1 MMTRTH
7 LKSLALIAATTA
19 MMIAMQSHATPAS
32 GEGAIKPVIVFKA
45 MPFELQHV
53 RLLDGPFKRAM
64 ELDAAYLLRLEPDR
78 LLSWFRKE
86 AGLAP
91 KGEVYGGWE
100 SDTIAGHSLGHYL
113 SACAMMSASTDD
125 ARFKERISYIVDELE
140 LCQNANGDGFL
151 AAFPNGKKAFAE
163 IAAGDIRPKP
173 FELNGIWVPWYSLHK
188 LFAGLLDAQHYCANE
203 KALAIAI
210 KLADW
215 AEATTANLTEEQF
228 QHMLDCEHGGMNDVL
243 AELYART
250 GNQKYLNLS
259 RRFHHRAVLEPLAKR
274 EDRLKGLHSNTQI
287 PKLIGLARRYE
298 LTGEATDRTAAEF
311 FWERVVYHHSYV
323 IGGHSMSER
332 FGPPDSLDAR
342 LADNTAETCK
352 TYNMLKLTRHLF
364 QWHAAANYADYYERA
379 LYNHILASQN
389 PNDGMMCYYVPL
401 RPGARKVYS
410 TPFESF
416 WCCVGSGIEN
426 HAKYGDSIYF
436 YDKVSEPGRTND
448 GLWVNLFI
456 ASELR
461 WKEKGLVLRQ
471 ETRYPE
477 VSASSTT
484 EATRLALTCEKPVK
498 LTLRLRYPAWANNGI
513 SISVNGKLQKVS
525 AIPGSFVEINRTWK
539 TGDHVDVKIPMALRL
554 EAMPDNPN
562 RVAVLY
568 GPIVLAGDLGP
579 EKDPAARKSDYVP
592 AFLAQGKPP
601 QEWIKPVEGQP
612 LRFRTVDAGRPRE
625 VTLSAFYGMHN
636 RRYSVYWDLITP
648 EQWAQRQEAFRAENE
663 RLRKLEAAT
672 IDFVQ
677 PGNSQQERDHNLQ
690 GEKTRSGGETEQTW
704 RHAVD
709 GGWFSFD
716 LQVKPDQPMALV
728 CTYWGSDAGNRTFDI
743 LVDGSAVATQSLN
756 RNKPGAFFD
765 VTYPIPEELTRGK
778 QKVTVRFRAH
788 AGSTAG
794 GVFGVRMAHGG
805 GVPR

>member
-1 MMTRTH
+1 MTKIPV
-7 LKSLALIAATTA
+7 KSLALMAVASATMIPFHPVAKAAAHEDT
-19 MMIAMQSHATPAS
+19 IKP
-32 GEGAIKPVIVFKA
+32 AIKFKA

-53 RLLDGPFKRAM
+53 RLLDGPFKTAM
-64 ELDAAYLLRLEPDR
+64 ELDAVYLLQLEPDR

-86 AGLAP
+86 AGLVP

-100 SDTIAGHSLGHYL
+100 SETIAGHSLGHYL
-113 SACAMMSASTDD
+113 SACAMMYASTGDG
-125 ARFKERISYIVDELE
+125 RFKERVGYIVDELE
-140 LCQNANGDGFL
+140 LCQNANGNGFA
-151 AAFPNGKKAFAE
+151 AAFPNGKKVFAE

-173 FELNGIWVPWYSLHK
+173 FDLNGIWVPWYSLHK
-188 LFAGLLDAQHYCANE
+188 LFAGLLDAHHYCANE

-210 KLADW
+210 KLGDW
-215 AEATTANLTEEQF
+215 AEATTAQLTEEQF
-228 QHMLDCEHGGMNDVL
+228 QRMLDCEHGGMNEAL

-250 GNQKYLNLS
+250 GDQKYLKLS
-259 RRFHHRAVLEPLAKR
+259 RRFHHRAVLDPLARR

-287 PKLIGLARRYE
+287 PKLIGLARRHE
-298 LTGEATDRTAAEF
+298 LTGEAADRTAAEF

-364 QWHAAANYADYYERA
+364 QWHAAAEEADFYERA

-389 PNDGMMCYYVPL
+389 PNDGMMCYYIPL

-416 WCCVGSGIEN
+416 WCCVGTGIEN

-436 YDKVSEPGRTND
+436 HDGN

-477 VSASSTT
+477 TETT
-484 EATRLALTCEKPVK
+484 SLAFACEKPVK
-498 LTLRLRYPAWANNGI
+498 LTLRLRHPAWAQNGVRI
-513 SISVNGKLQKVS
+513 LVNGASQKVNTT
-525 AIPGSFVEINRTWK
+525 PGSFVEIHRTWK
-539 TGDHVDVKIPMALRL
+539 NGDRVDVKIPMSLRL
-554 EAMPDNPN
+554 ETMPDNPN

-579 EKDPAARKSDYVP
+579 DKDPAARKSDYVP
-592 AFLAQGKPP
+592 AFLAQNKPL
-601 QEWIKPVEGQP
+601 QEWITPVEGRP
-612 LRFRTVDAGRPRE
+612 LTFRTINVGKPRE
-625 VTLSAFYGMHN
+625 VTLSAFYATHN
-636 RRYSVYWDLITP
+636 RRYSIYWDLITP
-648 EQWAQRQEAFRAENE
+648 EQWAQRQQAFRAEEE
-663 RLRKLEAAT
+663 RRGKLEAAT
-672 IDFVQ
+672 IDFIQ
-677 PGNSQQERDHNLQ
+677 PGDASQERDHNLQ
-690 GEKTRSGGETEQTW
+690 GEKTQSGGETEQMW
-704 RHAVD
+704 RHAVE

-716 LQVKPDQPMALV
+716 VKVMPDQAMALI

-743 LVDGSAVATQSLN
+743 LVDGSAVATQSLQSS
-756 RNKPGAFFD
+756 RPGKFFD
-765 VTYPIPEELTRGK
+765 VVYLIPEELTRGK
-778 QKVTVRFRAH
+778 QKVAIRFQAH
-788 AGSTAG
+788 AGNMAG
-794 GVFGVRMAHGG
+794 GVFGVRMALAE